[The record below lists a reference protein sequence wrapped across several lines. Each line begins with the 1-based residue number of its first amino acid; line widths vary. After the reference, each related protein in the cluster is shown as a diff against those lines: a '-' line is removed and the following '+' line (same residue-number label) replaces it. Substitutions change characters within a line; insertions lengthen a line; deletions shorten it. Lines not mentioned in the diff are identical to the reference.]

1 MTVWARCAACCCS
14 REATRR
20 GERAAVGVAPV
31 SLEPVSGGDG
41 LAIYLAHRLMFRRW
55 QIRSHPRKSEH
66 VSMLNS
72 ETEGPG
78 DDRPKEGGAHD
89 AKEAGRGGG
98 DQAADQGSAAARD
111 ERQDPASA
119 GDPEEQLG
127 EPGGQA
133 AGVPDAQRPAVAFP
147 RQTPLFHAQHAE
159 RYARQELIRAY
170 EQAFGCRLIVVID
183 AIFGYGVTF
192 LEELLVGANRD
203 QDLHLLLD
211 SPGGDG
217 ETAIR
222 LVRSAQSRCRELT
235 VIVPNQAKSAGTILV
250 MGAHRILM
258 GPTSDLG
265 PVDPQ
270 FRHPTNPGLYSAKD
284 LIAAVEA
291 ADAAIAANPESYPL
305 HASLLAD
312 VTAIMVQQARSALER
327 TDDLVREALSSRPG
341 RSSDDV
347 DWIAAALKEKLVDLP
362 QNHGA
367 VFNAAD
373 AHAAGLPVE
382 EVDPDSEQWR
392 IVWQL
397 WTKYFQLLPASIYEG
412 ELASQI
418 IDRRGQ

>member
-1 MTVWARCAACCCS
+1 MLGN
-14 REATRR
+14 EAE
-20 GERAAVGVAPV
+20 GQ
-31 SLEPVSGGDG
+31 DG
-41 LAIYLAHRLMFRRW
+41 
-55 QIRSHPRKSEH
+55 
-66 VSMLNS
+66 
-72 ETEGPG
+72 EGPN
-78 DDRPKEGGAHD
+78 EGGARD
-89 AKEAGRGGG
+89 AEATASGGEG
-98 DQAADQGSAAARD
+98 GHQAPDQGTGAPGD
-111 ERQDPASA
+111 ERQDRASA
-119 GDPEEQLG
+119 GDPEEQFG
-127 EPGGQA
+127 ESRGQG
-133 AGVPDAQRPAVAFP
+133 AGVPDSQRPAVAFP

-159 RYARQELIRAY
+159 RYARQDLIRNY
-170 EQAFGCRLIVVID
+170 EEACGCRLIVVID
-183 AIFGYGVTF
+183 AIFGYGVTL
-192 LEELLVGANRD
+192 LEELITGADRG

-217 ETAIR
+217 ETAVR

-250 MGAHRILM
+250 MGAHHILM

-291 ADAAIAANPESYPL
+291 ADEAIAANPESYPL

-327 TDDLVREALSSRPG
+327 TDDLVREALSSHPG

-347 DWIAAALKEKLVDLP
+347 ERIAAALKEKLIDLP

-373 AHAAGLPVE
+373 AQAAGLPVE
-382 EVDPDSEQWR
+382 EADPDSEQWR

-412 ELASQI
+412 RLASQI
-418 IDRRGQ
+418 VPRGE

>member
-1 MTVWARCAACCCS
+1 METQGS
-14 REATRR
+14 SDR
-20 GERAAVGVAPV
+20 GP
-31 SLEPVSGGDG
+31 
-41 LAIYLAHRLMFRRW
+41 
-55 QIRSHPRKSEH
+55 
-66 VSMLNS
+66 N
-72 ETEGPG
+72 
-78 DDRPKEGGAHD
+78 EGGAHD
-89 AKEAGRGGG
+89 AEKAGGGG
-98 DQAADQGSAAARD
+98 DQASDQGSAAARR

-119 GDPEEQLG
+119 GDPEEQRD
-127 EPGGQA
+127 EPGRQA
-133 AGVPDAQRPAVAFP
+133 PGVPGTPRPPVAFP

-170 EQAFGCRLIVVID
+170 EQIFECRLIVLID
-183 AIFGYGVTF
+183 VIFGYGVTL
-192 LEELLVGANRD
+192 LEELIAGANRG

-217 ETAIR
+217 ETAVR

-270 FRHPTNPGLYSAKD
+270 FQHPANPGLYSAKD
-284 LIAAVEA
+284 LIAAVDA

-327 TDDLVREALSSRPG
+327 TDDLVREALSSHPG
-341 RSSDDV
+341 RSSADV
-347 DWIAAALKEKLVDLP
+347 DRIAAALKEKLIDLP

-373 AHAAGLPVE
+373 ARTAGLPVE

-412 ELASQI
+412 NLASQI
-418 IDRRGQ
+418 VPRGE